1 MRLSVLMIFTL
12 AMVLIAPLGSALAQD
27 VPPVQELHGSL
38 TPEQIDVFSMAGL
51 KQRQIQD
58 AFLENSSGNLLL
70 FIAFS

>member
-38 TPEQIDVFSMAGL
+38 TPEQIDVFSLA
-51 KQRQIQD
+51 
-58 AFLENSSGNLLL
+58 ALL
-70 FIAFS
+70 FLR